1 MRSFFITIDQ
11 GTTSTRAILY
21 DDKIRKLDITQIELT
36 QYYPKDG
43 WVEHDLEEIWLSVTS
58 CVSDLIK
65 NNSLKSDEIVSI
77 GITNQRETVAIWD
90 NKTLKPLSRAIV
102 WQDRRT
108 SNYCQKMREDGIEE
122 VIKEK
127 TGLLLDPYFSASK
140 MKWLKNNLDLKKNS
154 NYLLGT
160 IDTFLVSKLTEG
172 KSFLTDITN
181 ASRTS
186 IFNILDCR
194 YDEDLLKIFDLEDI
208 QLPEVK
214 ENADFFGETELFGGK
229 IRICGVAG
237 DQQAALIGQTCF
249 DLGSVKSTY
258 GTGCFLMLNTGQD
271 LVKSKNKLL
280 TTIGY
285 KLNNEITYALEGSI
299 FVAGSSMQF
308 LRDKFKFFEKAEDS
322 EELALEADK
331 NSNVFLVPAF
341 TGLGAPH
348 WVPDA
353 KGAIFGLTLNSGIEE
368 LTLATLESIAFQTR
382 ELLEAMKADG
392 GEISS
397 IKVDGGMSNN
407 SFFSQLLADTLKTEI
422 YRPEDI
428 ETTALGATY
437 LAAIGSGF
445 AKKEDLKD
453 FWKVDEKF
461 LPKNDLDSKF
471 KAWQKYL
478 KKLIEQ

>member
-1 MRSFFITIDQ
+1 MKGFFITIDQ

-21 DDKIRKLDITQIELT
+21 DNKINKVDFTQVELT
-36 QYYPKDG
+36 QYYPEEG
-43 WVEHDLEEIWLSVTS
+43 WVEHDLEEIWLSVVS
-58 CVSDLIK
+58 CVSNLIK
-65 NNSLKSDEIVSI
+65 NNSLKPEEVVSI

-90 NKTLKPLSRAIV
+90 KKTLKPLSRAIV

-108 SNYCQKMREDGIEE
+108 SNFCQKMKEEGIEK

-140 MKWLKNNLDLKKNS
+140 MKWLKDNLELKKNP
-154 NYLLGT
+154 NFLIGT
-160 IDTFLVSKLTEG
+160 IDTFLISKLTEG
-172 KSFLTDITN
+172 KSFFTDITN

-186 IFNILDCR
+186 LFNIQECK

-214 ENADFFGETELFGGK
+214 ENADFFGETKLFGGK
-229 IRICGVAG
+229 IKICGVAG
-237 DQQAALIGQTCF
+237 DQQAALVGQTCF
-249 DLGSVKSTY
+249 DPGLVKSTY
-258 GTGCFLMLNTGQD
+258 GTGCFLMLNTGKD
-271 LVKSKNKLL
+271 LVKSENKLL

-299 FVAGSSMQF
+299 FIAGSSIQF
-308 LRDKFKFFEKAEDS
+308 LRDKFKFFEKAKES
-322 EELALEADK
+322 EELALKAEK

-348 WVPDA
+348 WIPDA

-382 ELLEAMKADG
+382 ELLDAMQSDG
-392 GEISS
+392 GKISS

-422 YRPEDI
+422 YRPKDI
-428 ETTALGATY
+428 ETTALGAAY

-445 AKKEDLKD
+445 AKKEDLKE
-453 FWKVDEKF
+453 FWKIDKKF
-461 LPKNDLDSKF
+461 LPKNDLDRKF
-471 KAWQKYL
+471 ETWQEYL
-478 KKLIEQ
+478 KKLIE

>member
-1 MRSFFITIDQ
+1 MKGFFITIDQ

-21 DDKIRKLDITQIELT
+21 DNKINKVDFTQVELT
-36 QYYPKDG
+36 QYYPEEG
-43 WVEHDLEEIWLSVTS
+43 WVEHDLDEIWLSVVS
-58 CVSDLIK
+58 CVSNLIK
-65 NNSLKSDEIVSI
+65 NNSLKPEEVVSI

-90 NKTLKPLSRAIV
+90 KKTLKPLSRAIV

-108 SNYCQKMREDGIEE
+108 SNFCQKMKEEGIKK

-140 MKWLKNNLDLKKNS
+140 MKWLKDNLELKKNP
-154 NYLLGT
+154 NFLIGT
-160 IDTFLVSKLTEG
+160 IDTFLISKLTEG
-172 KSFLTDITN
+172 KSFFTDITN

-186 IFNILDCR
+186 LFNIQECK

-214 ENADFFGETELFGGK
+214 ENADFFGETKLFGGK
-229 IRICGVAG
+229 IKICGVAG
-237 DQQAALIGQTCF
+237 DQQAALVGQTCF
-249 DLGSVKSTY
+249 DPGLVKSTY
-258 GTGCFLMLNTGQD
+258 GTGCFLMLNTGKD
-271 LVKSKNKLL
+271 LVKSENKLL

-299 FVAGSSMQF
+299 FIAGSSIQF
-308 LRDKFKFFEKAEDS
+308 LRDKFKFFEKAEES
-322 EELALEADK
+322 EELAFKAEK

-348 WVPDA
+348 WIPDA

-382 ELLEAMKADG
+382 ELLDAMQSDG
-392 GEISS
+392 GKISS

-422 YRPEDI
+422 YRPKDI
-428 ETTALGATY
+428 ETTALGAAY

-445 AKKEDLKD
+445 AKKEDLKE
-453 FWKVDEKF
+453 FWKIDKKF
-461 LPKNDLDSKF
+461 LPKNDLDRKF
-471 KAWQKYL
+471 ETWQEYL
-478 KKLIEQ
+478 KKLIE

>member
-1 MRSFFITIDQ
+1 MKGFFITIDQ

-21 DDKIRKLDITQIELT
+21 DNKINKVDFTQVELT
-36 QYYPKDG
+36 QYYPEEG
-43 WVEHDLEEIWLSVTS
+43 WVEHDLEEIWLSVVS
-58 CVSDLIK
+58 CVSNLIK
-65 NNSLKSDEIVSI
+65 NNSLKPEEVVSI

-90 NKTLKPLSRAIV
+90 KKTLKPLSRAIV

-108 SNYCQKMREDGIEE
+108 SNYCQKMKEEGIEK

-140 MKWLKNNLDLKKNS
+140 MKWLKDNLELKKNP
-154 NYLLGT
+154 NFLIGT
-160 IDTFLVSKLTEG
+160 IDTFLISKLTEG
-172 KSFLTDITN
+172 KSFFTDITN

-186 IFNILDCR
+186 LFNIQECK

-214 ENADFFGETELFGGK
+214 ENADFFGETKLFGGK
-229 IRICGVAG
+229 IKICGVAG
-237 DQQAALIGQTCF
+237 DQQAALVGQTCF
-249 DLGSVKSTY
+249 DPGLVKSTY
-258 GTGCFLMLNTGQD
+258 GTGCFLMLNTGKD
-271 LVKSKNKLL
+271 LVKSENKLL

-299 FVAGSSMQF
+299 FIAGSSIQF
-308 LRDKFKFFEKAEDS
+308 LRDKFKFFEKAEES
-322 EELALEADK
+322 EELAFKAEK

-348 WVPDA
+348 WIPDA

-382 ELLEAMKADG
+382 ELLDAMQSDG
-392 GEISS
+392 GKISS

-422 YRPEDI
+422 YRPKDI
-428 ETTALGATY
+428 ETTALGAAY

-453 FWKVDEKF
+453 FWKIDKKF
-461 LPKNDLDSKF
+461 FPKNDLDHKF
-471 KAWQKYL
+471 KTWQEYL
-478 KKLIEQ
+478 KKLIE

>member
-1 MRSFFITIDQ
+1 MKGFFITIDQ

-21 DDKIRKLDITQIELT
+21 DDKINKVDFTQVELT
-36 QYYPKDG
+36 QYYPEEG
-43 WVEHDLEEIWLSVTS
+43 WVEHDLEETWLSVVS
-58 CVSDLIK
+58 CVSNLIK
-65 NNSLKSDEIVSI
+65 NNFLKPEEVVSI

-90 NKTLKPLSRAIV
+90 KKTLKPLSRAIV

-108 SNYCQKMREDGIEE
+108 SNYCQKMKDEGIEIA
-122 VIKEK
+122 IKEK

-140 MKWLKNNLDLKKNS
+140 MKWLKDNLELKKNS
-154 NYLLGT
+154 NYFLGT
-160 IDTFLVSKLTEG
+160 INTFLISKLTEG
-172 KSFLTDITN
+172 KSFFTDITN

-186 IFNILDCR
+186 LFNIQECK

-229 IRICGVAG
+229 IKICGVAG
-237 DQQAALIGQTCF
+237 DQQAALVGQTCF
-249 DLGSVKSTY
+249 DPGLVKSTY
-258 GTGCFLMLNTGQD
+258 GTGCFLMLNTGRD

-299 FVAGSSMQF
+299 FIAGSSIQF
-308 LRDKFKFFEKAEDS
+308 LRDKFKFFEKAKES
-322 EELALEADK
+322 EELAFKAEK

-348 WVPDA
+348 WIPDA
-353 KGAIFGLTLNSGIEE
+353 KGAIFGLTKNSGIEE

-382 ELLEAMKADG
+382 ELLDAMQSDG
-392 GEISS
+392 GKISS

-422 YRPEDI
+422 YRPKDI
-428 ETTALGATY
+428 ETTALGAAY

-453 FWKVDEKF
+453 FWKIDKKF
-461 LPKNDLDSKF
+461 FPKNDLDHKF
-471 KAWQKYL
+471 KTWQKYL
-478 KKLIEQ
+478 KKLID

>member
-1 MRSFFITIDQ
+1 MKGFFITIDQ

-21 DDKIRKLDITQIELT
+21 DNKINKVDFTQVELT
-36 QYYPKDG
+36 QYYPEEG
-43 WVEHDLEEIWLSVTS
+43 WVEHDLEEIWLSVVS
-58 CVSDLIK
+58 CVSNLIK
-65 NNSLKSDEIVSI
+65 NNSLKPEEVVSI

-90 NKTLKPLSRAIV
+90 KKTLKPLSRAIV

-108 SNYCQKMREDGIEE
+108 SNFCQKMKEEGIEK

-140 MKWLKNNLDLKKNS
+140 MKWLKDNLELKKNP
-154 NYLLGT
+154 NFLIGT
-160 IDTFLVSKLTEG
+160 IDTFLISKLTEG
-172 KSFLTDITN
+172 KSFFTDITN

-186 IFNILDCR
+186 LFNIQECK

-214 ENADFFGETELFGGK
+214 ENADFFGETKLFGGK
-229 IRICGVAG
+229 IKICGVAG
-237 DQQAALIGQTCF
+237 DQQAALVGQTCF
-249 DLGSVKSTY
+249 DPGLVKSTY
-258 GTGCFLMLNTGQD
+258 GTGCFLMLNTGKD
-271 LVKSKNKLL
+271 LVKSENKLL

-299 FVAGSSMQF
+299 FIAGSSIQF
-308 LRDKFKFFEKAEDS
+308 LRDKFKFFEKAEES
-322 EELALEADK
+322 EELAFKAEK

-348 WVPDA
+348 WIPDA

-382 ELLEAMKADG
+382 ELLDAMQSDG
-392 GEISS
+392 GKISS

-422 YRPEDI
+422 YRPKDI
-428 ETTALGATY
+428 ETTALGAAY

-445 AKKEDLKD
+445 AKKEDLKE
-453 FWKVDEKF
+453 FWKIDKKF
-461 LPKNDLDSKF
+461 LPKNDLDRKF
-471 KAWQKYL
+471 KTWQEYL
-478 KKLIEQ
+478 KKLID

>member
-1 MRSFFITIDQ
+1 MKGFFITIDQ

-21 DDKIRKLDITQIELT
+21 DNKINKVDFTQVELT
-36 QYYPKDG
+36 QYYPEEG
-43 WVEHDLEEIWLSVTS
+43 WVEHDLEEIWLSVVS
-58 CVSDLIK
+58 CVSNLIK
-65 NNSLKSDEIVSI
+65 NNSLKPEEVVSI

-90 NKTLKPLSRAIV
+90 KKTLKPLSRAIV

-108 SNYCQKMREDGIEE
+108 SNFCQKMKEEGIEK

-140 MKWLKNNLDLKKNS
+140 MKWLKDNLELKKNP
-154 NYLLGT
+154 NFLIGT
-160 IDTFLVSKLTEG
+160 IDTFLISKLTEG
-172 KSFLTDITN
+172 KSFFTDITN

-186 IFNILDCR
+186 LFNIQECK

-214 ENADFFGETELFGGK
+214 ENADFFGETKLFGGK
-229 IRICGVAG
+229 IKICGVAG
-237 DQQAALIGQTCF
+237 DQQAALVGQTCF
-249 DLGSVKSTY
+249 DPGLVKSTY
-258 GTGCFLMLNTGQD
+258 GTGCFLMLNTGKD
-271 LVKSKNKLL
+271 LVKSENKLL

-299 FVAGSSMQF
+299 FIAGSSIQF
-308 LRDKFKFFEKAEDS
+308 LRDKFKFFEKAEES
-322 EELALEADK
+322 EELAFKAEK

-348 WVPDA
+348 WIPDA

-382 ELLEAMKADG
+382 ELLDAMQSDG
-392 GEISS
+392 GKISS

-422 YRPEDI
+422 YRPKDI
-428 ETTALGATY
+428 ETTALGAAY

-445 AKKEDLKD
+445 AKKEDLKE
-453 FWKVDEKF
+453 FWKIDKKF
-461 LPKNDLDSKF
+461 LPKNDLDRKF
-471 KAWQKYL
+471 ETWQEYL
-478 KKLIEQ
+478 KKLIE

>member
-1 MRSFFITIDQ
+1 MKGFFITIDQ

-21 DDKIRKLDITQIELT
+21 DNKINKVDFTQVELT
-36 QYYPKDG
+36 QYYPEQG
-43 WVEHDLEEIWLSVTS
+43 WVEHDLEETWLSVVS
-58 CVSDLIK
+58 CVSNLIK
-65 NNSLKSDEIVSI
+65 NNSLKPEEVVSI

-90 NKTLKPLSRAIV
+90 KKTLKPLSRAIV

-108 SNYCQKMREDGIEE
+108 SNYCQKMKEEGIEK

-140 MKWLKNNLDLKKNS
+140 MKWLKDNLELKKNP
-154 NYLLGT
+154 NFLIGT
-160 IDTFLVSKLTEG
+160 IDTFLISKLTEG
-172 KSFLTDITN
+172 KSFFTDITN

-186 IFNILDCR
+186 LFNIQECK

-214 ENADFFGETELFGGK
+214 ENADFFGETKLFGGK
-229 IRICGVAG
+229 IKICGVAG
-237 DQQAALIGQTCF
+237 DQQAALVGQTCF
-249 DLGSVKSTY
+249 DPGLVKSTY
-258 GTGCFLMLNTGQD
+258 GTGCFLMLNTGRD

-299 FVAGSSMQF
+299 FIAGSSIQF
-308 LRDKFKFFEKAEDS
+308 LRDKFKFFEKAEES
-322 EELALEADK
+322 EELAFKAEK

-348 WVPDA
+348 WIPDA

-382 ELLEAMKADG
+382 ELLDAMQSDG
-392 GEISS
+392 GKISS

-422 YRPEDI
+422 YRPKDI
-428 ETTALGATY
+428 ETTALGAAY

-445 AKKEDLKD
+445 AKKEDLKE
-453 FWKVDEKF
+453 FWKIDKKF
-461 LPKNDLDSKF
+461 LPKNDLDRKF
-471 KAWQKYL
+471 ETWQEYL
-478 KKLIEQ
+478 KKLIE

>member
-1 MRSFFITIDQ
+1 MKGFFITIDQ

-21 DDKIRKLDITQIELT
+21 DNKINKVDFTQVELT
-36 QYYPKDG
+36 QYYPEEG
-43 WVEHDLEEIWLSVTS
+43 WVEHDLEEIWLSVVS
-58 CVSDLIK
+58 CVSNLIK
-65 NNSLKSDEIVSI
+65 NNSLKPEEVVSI

-90 NKTLKPLSRAIV
+90 KKTLKPLSRAIV

-108 SNYCQKMREDGIEE
+108 SNFCQKMKEEGIEK

-140 MKWLKNNLDLKKNS
+140 MKWLKDNLELKKNP
-154 NYLLGT
+154 NFLIGT
-160 IDTFLVSKLTEG
+160 IDTFLISKLTEG
-172 KSFLTDITN
+172 KSFFTDITN

-186 IFNILDCR
+186 LFNIQECK

-214 ENADFFGETELFGGK
+214 ENADFFGETKLFGGK
-229 IRICGVAG
+229 IKICGVAG
-237 DQQAALIGQTCF
+237 DQQAALVGQTCF
-249 DLGSVKSTY
+249 DPGLVKSTY
-258 GTGCFLMLNTGQD
+258 GTGCFLMLNTGKD
-271 LVKSKNKLL
+271 LVKSENKLL

-299 FVAGSSMQF
+299 FIAGSSIQF
-308 LRDKFKFFEKAEDS
+308 LRDKFKFFEKAEES
-322 EELALEADK
+322 EELAFKAEK

-348 WVPDA
+348 WIPDA

-382 ELLEAMKADG
+382 ELLDAMQSDG
-392 GEISS
+392 GKISS

-422 YRPEDI
+422 YRPKDI
-428 ETTALGATY
+428 ETTALGAAY

-445 AKKEDLKD
+445 AKKEDLKE
-453 FWKVDEKF
+453 FWKIDKKF
-461 LPKNDLDSKF
+461 LPKNDLDRKF
-471 KAWQKYL
+471 ETWQKYL
-478 KKLIEQ
+478 KKLIE

>member
-1 MRSFFITIDQ
+1 MKSFFITIDQ

-65 NNSLKSDEIVSI
+65 NNSLRSDEIVSI

-108 SNYCQKMREDGIEE
+108 SIYCQKMREDGIEE

-186 IFNILDCR
+186 IFNIQDCR

-249 DLGSVKSTY
+249 DPGLVKSTY

-397 IKVDGGMSNN
+397 IKVDGGMSKN

-437 LAAIGSGF
+437 LAATGSGF

-453 FWKVDEKF
+453 FWKVDKKF

>member
-1 MRSFFITIDQ
+1 MKGFFITIDQ

-21 DDKIRKLDITQIELT
+21 DNKINKVDFTQVELT
-36 QYYPKDG
+36 QYYPEEG
-43 WVEHDLEEIWLSVTS
+43 WVEHDLEEIWLSVVS
-58 CVSDLIK
+58 CVSNLIK
-65 NNSLKSDEIVSI
+65 NNSLKPEEVVSI

-90 NKTLKPLSRAIV
+90 KKTLKPLSRAIV

-108 SNYCQKMREDGIEE
+108 SNYCQKMKEEGIEK

-140 MKWLKNNLDLKKNS
+140 MKWLKDNLELKKNS

-160 IDTFLVSKLTEG
+160 IDTFLISKLTEG
-172 KSFLTDITN
+172 KSFFTDITN

-186 IFNILDCR
+186 LFNIQECK

-214 ENADFFGETELFGGK
+214 ENADFFGETKLFGGK
-229 IRICGVAG
+229 IKICGVAG
-237 DQQAALIGQTCF
+237 DQQAALVGQTCF
-249 DLGSVKSTY
+249 DPGLVKSTY
-258 GTGCFLMLNTGQD
+258 GTGCFLMLNTGKD
-271 LVKSKNKLL
+271 LVKSENKLL

-299 FVAGSSMQF
+299 FIAGSSIQF
-308 LRDKFKFFEKAEDS
+308 LRDKFKFFEKAEES
-322 EELALEADK
+322 EELAFKAEK

-348 WVPDA
+348 WIPDA

-382 ELLEAMKADG
+382 ELLDAMQSDG
-392 GEISS
+392 GKISS

-422 YRPEDI
+422 YRPKDI
-428 ETTALGATY
+428 ETTALGAAY

-445 AKKEDLKD
+445 AKKEDLKE
-453 FWKVDEKF
+453 FWKIDKKF
-461 LPKNDLDSKF
+461 LPKNDLDRKF
-471 KAWQKYL
+471 ETWQEYL
-478 KKLIEQ
+478 KKLIE

>member
-1 MRSFFITIDQ
+1 MKGFFITIDQ

-21 DDKIRKLDITQIELT
+21 DNKINKVDFTQVELT
-36 QYYPKDG
+36 QYYPEEG
-43 WVEHDLEEIWLSVTS
+43 WVEHDLEEIWLSVVS
-58 CVSDLIK
+58 CVSNLIK
-65 NNSLKSDEIVSI
+65 NNSLKPEEVVSI

-90 NKTLKPLSRAIV
+90 KKTLKPLSRAIV

-108 SNYCQKMREDGIEE
+108 SNFCQKMKEEGIEK

-140 MKWLKNNLDLKKNS
+140 MKWLKDNLELKKNP
-154 NYLLGT
+154 NFLIGT
-160 IDTFLVSKLTEG
+160 IDTFLISKLTEG
-172 KSFLTDITN
+172 KSFFTDITN

-186 IFNILDCR
+186 LFNIQECK

-214 ENADFFGETELFGGK
+214 ENADFFGETKLFGGK
-229 IRICGVAG
+229 IKICGVAG
-237 DQQAALIGQTCF
+237 DQQAALVGQTCF
-249 DLGSVKSTY
+249 DPGLVKSTY
-258 GTGCFLMLNTGQD
+258 GTGCFLMLNTGKD
-271 LVKSKNKLL
+271 LVKSENKLL

-299 FVAGSSMQF
+299 FIAGSSIQF
-308 LRDKFKFFEKAEDS
+308 LRDKFKFFEKAEES
-322 EELALEADK
+322 EELAFKAEK
-331 NSNVFLVPAF
+331 NSNVFLVPAY

-348 WVPDA
+348 WIPDA

-382 ELLEAMKADG
+382 ELLDAMQSDG
-392 GEISS
+392 GKISS
-397 IKVDGGMSNN
+397 IKVDGGKSNN

-422 YRPEDI
+422 YRPKDI
-428 ETTALGATY
+428 ETTALGAAY

-453 FWKVDEKF
+453 FWKIDKKF
-461 LPKNDLDSKF
+461 FPKNDLDHKF
-471 KAWQKYL
+471 KTWQEYL
-478 KKLIEQ
+478 KKLIE

>member
-1 MRSFFITIDQ
+1 MKGFFITIDQ

-21 DDKIRKLDITQIELT
+21 DNKINKVDFTQVELT
-36 QYYPKDG
+36 QYYPEEG
-43 WVEHDLEEIWLSVTS
+43 WVEHDLEEIWLSVVS
-58 CVSDLIK
+58 CVTNLIK
-65 NNSLKSDEIVSI
+65 NNSLKPEEVVSI

-90 NKTLKPLSRAIV
+90 KKTLKPKSRAIV

-108 SNYCQKMREDGIEE
+108 SNYCQKMKEEGIEK

-140 MKWLKNNLDLKKNS
+140 MKWLKDNLELKKNP
-154 NYLLGT
+154 NFLIGT
-160 IDTFLVSKLTEG
+160 IDTFLISKLTEG
-172 KSFLTDITN
+172 KSFFTDITN

-186 IFNILDCR
+186 LFNIQECK

-214 ENADFFGETELFGGK
+214 ENADFFGETKLFGGK
-229 IRICGVAG
+229 IKICGVAG
-237 DQQAALIGQTCF
+237 DQQAALVGQTCF
-249 DLGSVKSTY
+249 DPGLVKSTY
-258 GTGCFLMLNTGQD
+258 GTGCFLMLNTGKD
-271 LVKSKNKLL
+271 LVKSENKLL

-299 FVAGSSMQF
+299 FIAGSSIQF
-308 LRDKFKFFEKAEDS
+308 LRDKFKFFEKAEES
-322 EELALEADK
+322 EELAFKAEK

-348 WVPDA
+348 WIPDA

-382 ELLEAMKADG
+382 ELLDAMQSDG
-392 GEISS
+392 GKISS

-422 YRPEDI
+422 YRPKDI
-428 ETTALGATY
+428 ETTALGAAY

-453 FWKVDEKF
+453 FWKIDKKF
-461 LPKNDLDSKF
+461 FPKNDLDHKF
-471 KAWQKYL
+471 KTWQEYL
-478 KKLIEQ
+478 KKLIE

>member
-1 MRSFFITIDQ
+1 MKGFFITIDQ

-21 DDKIRKLDITQIELT
+21 DNKINKVDFTQVELT
-36 QYYPKDG
+36 QYYPEEG
-43 WVEHDLEEIWLSVTS
+43 WVEHDLDEIWLSVVS
-58 CVSDLIK
+58 CVSNLIK
-65 NNSLKSDEIVSI
+65 NNSLKPEEVVSI

-90 NKTLKPLSRAIV
+90 KKTLKPLSRAIV

-108 SNYCQKMREDGIEE
+108 SNFCQKMKEEGIEK

-140 MKWLKNNLDLKKNS
+140 MKWLKDNLELKKNP
-154 NYLLGT
+154 NFLIGT
-160 IDTFLVSKLTEG
+160 IDTFLISKLTEG
-172 KSFLTDITN
+172 KSFFTDITN

-186 IFNILDCR
+186 LFNIQECK

-214 ENADFFGETELFGGK
+214 ENADFFGETKLFGGK
-229 IRICGVAG
+229 IKICGVAG
-237 DQQAALIGQTCF
+237 DQQSALVGQTCF
-249 DLGSVKSTY
+249 DPGLVKSTY
-258 GTGCFLMLNTGQD
+258 GTGCFLMLNTGKD
-271 LVKSKNKLL
+271 LVKSENKLL

-299 FVAGSSMQF
+299 FIAGSSIQF
-308 LRDKFKFFEKAEDS
+308 LRDKFKFFEKAEES
-322 EELALEADK
+322 EELAFKAEK

-348 WVPDA
+348 WIPDA

-382 ELLEAMKADG
+382 ELLDAMQSDG
-392 GEISS
+392 GKISS

-422 YRPEDI
+422 YRPKDI
-428 ETTALGATY
+428 ETTALGAAY

-453 FWKVDEKF
+453 FWKIDKKF
-461 LPKNDLDSKF
+461 FPKNDLDHKF
-471 KAWQKYL
+471 KTWQEYL
-478 KKLIEQ
+478 KKLIE

>member
-1 MRSFFITIDQ
+1 MKGFFITIDQ
-11 GTTSTRAILY
+11 GTTSTRAVLY
-21 DDKIRKLDITQIELT
+21 DNKINKVDFTQVELT
-36 QYYPKDG
+36 QYYPEEG
-43 WVEHDLEEIWLSVTS
+43 WVEHDLEEIWLSAVS
-58 CVSDLIK
+58 CVSNLIK
-65 NNSLKSDEIVSI
+65 NNSLKPEEVVSI

-90 NKTLKPLSRAIV
+90 KKTLKPLSRAIV

-108 SNYCQKMREDGIEE
+108 LNYCQKMKEEGIEK

-140 MKWLKNNLDLKKNS
+140 MKWLKDNLELKKNS

-160 IDTFLVSKLTEG
+160 IDTFLISKLTEG
-172 KSFLTDITN
+172 KSFFTDVTN

-186 IFNILDCR
+186 LFNIQECK

-214 ENADFFGETELFGGK
+214 ENADFFGETKLFGGK
-229 IRICGVAG
+229 IKICGVAG
-237 DQQAALIGQTCF
+237 DQQAALVGQTCF
-249 DLGSVKSTY
+249 DPGLVKSTY
-258 GTGCFLMLNTGQD
+258 GTGCFLMLNTGRD

-299 FVAGSSMQF
+299 FIAGSSIQF
-308 LRDKFKFFEKAEDS
+308 LRDKFKFFEKAKES
-322 EELALEADK
+322 EELAFKAEK

-348 WVPDA
+348 WIPDA

-382 ELLEAMKADG
+382 ELLDAMQSDG
-392 GEISS
+392 GKISS

-422 YRPEDI
+422 YRPKDI
-428 ETTALGATY
+428 ETTALGAAY

-445 AKKEDLKD
+445 AKKEDLKE
-453 FWKVDEKF
+453 FWKIDKKF
-461 LPKNDLDSKF
+461 LPKNDLDRKF
-471 KAWQKYL
+471 ETWQEYL
-478 KKLIEQ
+478 KKLIE

>member
-1 MRSFFITIDQ
+1 MKGFFITIDQ

-21 DDKIRKLDITQIELT
+21 DNKINKVDFTQVELT
-36 QYYPKDG
+36 QYYPEEG
-43 WVEHDLEEIWLSVTS
+43 WVEHDLEEIWLSVVS
-58 CVSDLIK
+58 CVSNLIK
-65 NNSLKSDEIVSI
+65 NNSLKPEEVVSI

-90 NKTLKPLSRAIV
+90 KKTLKPLSRAIV

-108 SNYCQKMREDGIEE
+108 SNFCQKMKEEGIEK

-140 MKWLKNNLDLKKNS
+140 MKWLKDNLELKKNP
-154 NYLLGT
+154 NFLIGT
-160 IDTFLVSKLTEG
+160 IDTFLISKLTEG
-172 KSFLTDITN
+172 KSFFTDITN

-186 IFNILDCR
+186 LFNIQECK

-214 ENADFFGETELFGGK
+214 ENADFFGETKLFGGK
-229 IRICGVAG
+229 IKICGVAG
-237 DQQAALIGQTCF
+237 DQQAALVGQTCF
-249 DLGSVKSTY
+249 DPGLVKSTY
-258 GTGCFLMLNTGQD
+258 GTGCFLMLNTGKD
-271 LVKSKNKLL
+271 LVKSENKLL

-299 FVAGSSMQF
+299 FIAGSSIQF
-308 LRDKFKFFEKAEDS
+308 LRDKFKFFEKAEES
-322 EELALEADK
+322 EELAFKAEK

-348 WVPDA
+348 WIPDA

-382 ELLEAMKADG
+382 ELLDAMQSDG
-392 GEISS
+392 GKISS

-422 YRPEDI
+422 YRPKDI

-453 FWKVDEKF
+453 FWKIDKKF
-461 LPKNDLDSKF
+461 LPKNDLDRKF
-471 KAWQKYL
+471 ETWQEYL
-478 KKLIEQ
+478 KKLIE

>member
-1 MRSFFITIDQ
+1 MKGFFITIDQ

-21 DDKIRKLDITQIELT
+21 DNKINKVDFTQVELT
-36 QYYPKDG
+36 QYYPEEG
-43 WVEHDLEEIWLSVTS
+43 WVEHDLEEIWLSVVS
-58 CVSDLIK
+58 CVSNLIK
-65 NNSLKSDEIVSI
+65 NNSLKPEEVVSI

-90 NKTLKPLSRAIV
+90 KKTLKPLSRAIV

-108 SNYCQKMREDGIEE
+108 SNFCQKMKEEGIEK

-140 MKWLKNNLDLKKNS
+140 MKWLKDNLELKKNP
-154 NYLLGT
+154 NFLIGT
-160 IDTFLVSKLTEG
+160 IDTFLISKLTEG
-172 KSFLTDITN
+172 KSFFTDITN

-186 IFNILDCR
+186 LFNIQECK

-214 ENADFFGETELFGGK
+214 ENADFFGETKLFGGK
-229 IRICGVAG
+229 IKICGVAG
-237 DQQAALIGQTCF
+237 DQQSALVGQTCF
-249 DLGSVKSTY
+249 DPGLVKSTY
-258 GTGCFLMLNTGQD
+258 GTGCFLMLNTGKD
-271 LVKSKNKLL
+271 LVKSENKLL

-299 FVAGSSMQF
+299 FIAGSSIQF
-308 LRDKFKFFEKAEDS
+308 LRDKFKFFKKAEES
-322 EELALEADK
+322 EELAFKAEK

-348 WVPDA
+348 WIPDA

-382 ELLEAMKADG
+382 ELLDAMQSDG
-392 GEISS
+392 GKISS

-422 YRPEDI
+422 YRPKDI
-428 ETTALGATY
+428 ETTALGAAY

-445 AKKEDLKD
+445 AKKEDLKE
-453 FWKVDEKF
+453 FWKIDKKF
-461 LPKNDLDSKF
+461 LPKNDLDRKF
-471 KAWQKYL
+471 ETWQKYL
-478 KKLIEQ
+478 KKLIE

>member
-1 MRSFFITIDQ
+1 MKGFFITIDQ

-21 DDKIRKLDITQIELT
+21 DNKINKVDFTQVELT
-36 QYYPKDG
+36 QYYPEEG
-43 WVEHDLEEIWLSVTS
+43 WVEHDLEEIWLSVVS
-58 CVSDLIK
+58 CVSNLIK
-65 NNSLKSDEIVSI
+65 NNSLKPEEVVSI

-90 NKTLKPLSRAIV
+90 KKTLKPLSRAIV

-108 SNYCQKMREDGIEE
+108 SNFCQKMKEEGIEK

-140 MKWLKNNLDLKKNS
+140 MKWLKDNLELKKNP
-154 NYLLGT
+154 NFLIGT
-160 IDTFLVSKLTEG
+160 IDTFLISKLTEG
-172 KSFLTDITN
+172 KSFFTDITK

-186 IFNILDCR
+186 LFNIQECK

-214 ENADFFGETELFGGK
+214 ENADFFGETKLFGGK
-229 IRICGVAG
+229 IKICGVAG
-237 DQQAALIGQTCF
+237 DQQAALVGQTCF
-249 DLGSVKSTY
+249 DPGLVKSTY
-258 GTGCFLMLNTGQD
+258 GTGCFLMLNTGKD
-271 LVKSKNKLL
+271 LVKSENKLL

-299 FVAGSSMQF
+299 FIAGSSIQF
-308 LRDKFKFFEKAEDS
+308 LRDKFKFFEKAEES
-322 EELALEADK
+322 EELAFKAEK

-348 WVPDA
+348 WIPDA

-382 ELLEAMKADG
+382 ELLDAMESDG
-392 GEISS
+392 GKISS

-422 YRPEDI
+422 YRPKDI
-428 ETTALGATY
+428 ETTALGAAY

-445 AKKEDLKD
+445 AKKEDLKE
-453 FWKVDEKF
+453 FWKIDKKF
-461 LPKNDLDSKF
+461 LPKNDLDRKF
-471 KAWQKYL
+471 ETWQKYL
-478 KKLIEQ
+478 KKLIE

>member
-1 MRSFFITIDQ
+1 MKGFFITIDQ

-21 DDKIRKLDITQIELT
+21 DNKINKVDFTQVELT
-36 QYYPKDG
+36 QYYPEEG
-43 WVEHDLEEIWLSVTS
+43 WVEHDLEEIWLSVVS
-58 CVSDLIK
+58 CVSNLIR
-65 NNSLKSDEIVSI
+65 NNSLKPKEVVSI

-90 NKTLKPLSRAIV
+90 KKTLKPLSRAIV

-108 SNYCQKMREDGIEE
+108 SNFCQKMKEEGIEK

-140 MKWLKNNLDLKKNS
+140 MKWLKDNLELKKNP
-154 NYLLGT
+154 NFLIGT
-160 IDTFLVSKLTEG
+160 IDTFLISKLTEG
-172 KSFLTDITN
+172 KSFFTDITN

-186 IFNILDCR
+186 LFNIQECK

-214 ENADFFGETELFGGK
+214 ENADFFGETKLFGGK
-229 IRICGVAG
+229 IKICGVAG
-237 DQQAALIGQTCF
+237 DQQAALVGQTCF
-249 DLGSVKSTY
+249 DPGLVKSTY
-258 GTGCFLMLNTGQD
+258 GTGCFLMLNTGKD
-271 LVKSKNKLL
+271 LVKSENKLL

-299 FVAGSSMQF
+299 FIAGSSIQF
-308 LRDKFKFFEKAEDS
+308 LRDKFKFFEKAEES
-322 EELALEADK
+322 EELAFKAEK

-348 WVPDA
+348 WIPDA

-382 ELLEAMKADG
+382 ELLDAMQSDG
-392 GEISS
+392 GKISS

-422 YRPEDI
+422 YRPKDI
-428 ETTALGATY
+428 ETTALGAAY

-445 AKKEDLKD
+445 AKKEDLKE
-453 FWKVDEKF
+453 FWKIDKKF
-461 LPKNDLDSKF
+461 LPKNDLDRKF
-471 KAWQKYL
+471 ETWQEYL
-478 KKLIEQ
+478 KKLIE

>member
-1 MRSFFITIDQ
+1 MKGFFITIDQ
-11 GTTSTRAILY
+11 GTTSTRAVLY
-21 DDKIRKLDITQIELT
+21 DNKINKVDFTQVELT
-36 QYYPKDG
+36 QYYPEEG
-43 WVEHDLEEIWLSVTS
+43 WVEHDLEEIWLSAVS
-58 CVSDLIK
+58 CVSNLIK
-65 NNSLKSDEIVSI
+65 NNSLKPEEVVSI

-90 NKTLKPLSRAIV
+90 KKTLKPLSRAIV

-108 SNYCQKMREDGIEE
+108 LNYCQKMKEEGIEK

-140 MKWLKNNLDLKKNS
+140 MKWLKDNLELKKNS
-154 NYLLGT
+154 NYFVGT
-160 IDTFLVSKLTEG
+160 IDTFLISKLTEG
-172 KSFLTDITN
+172 KSFFTDITN

-186 IFNILDCR
+186 LFNIQECK

-214 ENADFFGETELFGGK
+214 ENADFFGETKLFGGK
-229 IRICGVAG
+229 IKICGVAG
-237 DQQAALIGQTCF
+237 DQQAALVGQTCF
-249 DLGSVKSTY
+249 DPGLVKSTY
-258 GTGCFLMLNTGQD
+258 GTGCFLMLNTGKD
-271 LVKSKNKLL
+271 LVKSENKLL

-299 FVAGSSMQF
+299 FIAGSSIQF
-308 LRDKFKFFEKAEDS
+308 LRDKFKFFEKAKES
-322 EELALEADK
+322 EELALKAEK

-348 WVPDA
+348 WIPDA

-382 ELLEAMKADG
+382 ELLDAMQSDG
-392 GEISS
+392 GKISS

-422 YRPEDI
+422 YRPKDI
-428 ETTALGATY
+428 ETTALGAAY

-445 AKKEDLKD
+445 AKKEDLKE
-453 FWKVDEKF
+453 FWKIDKKF
-461 LPKNDLDSKF
+461 LPKNDLDRKF
-471 KAWQKYL
+471 ETWQEYL
-478 KKLIEQ
+478 KKLIE

>member
-1 MRSFFITIDQ
+1 MKGFFITIDQ

-21 DDKIRKLDITQIELT
+21 DNKINKVDFTQVELT
-36 QYYPKDG
+36 QYYPEEG
-43 WVEHDLEEIWLSVTS
+43 WVEHDLDEIWLSVVS
-58 CVSDLIK
+58 CVSNLIK
-65 NNSLKSDEIVSI
+65 NNSLKPEEVVSI

-90 NKTLKPLSRAIV
+90 KKTLKPLSRAIV

-108 SNYCQKMREDGIEE
+108 SNFCQEMKEEGIEK

-140 MKWLKNNLDLKKNS
+140 MKWLKDNLELKKNP
-154 NYLLGT
+154 NFLIGT
-160 IDTFLVSKLTEG
+160 IDTFLISKLTEG
-172 KSFLTDITN
+172 KSFFTDITN

-186 IFNILDCR
+186 LFNIQECK

-214 ENADFFGETELFGGK
+214 ENADFFGETKLFGGK
-229 IRICGVAG
+229 IKICGVAG
-237 DQQAALIGQTCF
+237 DQQAALVGQTCF
-249 DLGSVKSTY
+249 DPGLVKSTY
-258 GTGCFLMLNTGQD
+258 GTGCFLMLNTGKD
-271 LVKSKNKLL
+271 LVKSENKLL

-299 FVAGSSMQF
+299 FIAGSSIQF
-308 LRDKFKFFEKAEDS
+308 LRDKFKFFEKAEES
-322 EELALEADK
+322 EELAFKAEK

-348 WVPDA
+348 WIPDA

-382 ELLEAMKADG
+382 ELLDAMQSDG
-392 GEISS
+392 GKISS

-422 YRPEDI
+422 YRPKDI
-428 ETTALGATY
+428 ETTALGAAY

-445 AKKEDLKD
+445 AKKEDLKE
-453 FWKVDEKF
+453 FWKIDKKF
-461 LPKNDLDSKF
+461 LPKNDLDRKF
-471 KAWQKYL
+471 ETWQEYL
-478 KKLIEQ
+478 KKLIE

>member
-1 MRSFFITIDQ
+1 MKGLFITIDQ
-11 GTTSTRAILY
+11 GTRSTRAILY
-21 DDKIRKLDITQIELT
+21 DNKINKVDFTQVELT
-36 QYYPKDG
+36 QYYPEEG
-43 WVEHDLEEIWLSVTS
+43 WVEHDLEEIWLSVVS
-58 CVSDLIK
+58 CVSNLIK
-65 NNSLKSDEIVSI
+65 NNSLKPEEVVSI

-90 NKTLKPLSRAIV
+90 KKTLKPLSRAIV

-108 SNYCQKMREDGIEE
+108 SNFCQEMKEEGIEK

-140 MKWLKNNLDLKKNS
+140 MKWLKDNLELKKNP
-154 NYLLGT
+154 NFLIGT
-160 IDTFLVSKLTEG
+160 IDTFLISKLTEG
-172 KSFLTDITN
+172 KSFFTDITN

-186 IFNILDCR
+186 LFNIQECK

-214 ENADFFGETELFGGK
+214 ENADFFGETKLFGGK
-229 IRICGVAG
+229 IKICGVAG
-237 DQQAALIGQTCF
+237 DQQSALVGQTCF
-249 DLGSVKSTY
+249 DPGLVKSTY
-258 GTGCFLMLNTGQD
+258 GTGCFLMLNTGKD
-271 LVKSKNKLL
+271 LVKSENKLL

-299 FVAGSSMQF
+299 FIAGSSIQF
-308 LRDKFKFFEKAEDS
+308 LRDKFKFFEKAEES
-322 EELALEADK
+322 EELAFKAEK

-348 WVPDA
+348 WIPDA

-382 ELLEAMKADG
+382 ELLDAMQSDG
-392 GEISS
+392 GKISS

-422 YRPEDI
+422 YRPKDI
-428 ETTALGATY
+428 ETTALGAAY

-445 AKKEDLKD
+445 AKKEDLKE
-453 FWKVDEKF
+453 FWKIDKKF
-461 LPKNDLDSKF
+461 LPKNDLDRKF
-471 KAWQKYL
+471 ETWQEYL
-478 KKLIEQ
+478 KKLIE

>member
-1 MRSFFITIDQ
+1 MKGFFITIDQ

-21 DDKIRKLDITQIELT
+21 DNKINKVDFTQVELT
-36 QYYPKDG
+36 QYYPEEG
-43 WVEHDLEEIWLSVTS
+43 WVEHDLEEIWLSVVS
-58 CVSDLIK
+58 CVTNLIK
-65 NNSLKSDEIVSI
+65 NNSLKPEEVVSI

-90 NKTLKPLSRAIV
+90 KKTLKPKSRAIV

-108 SNYCQKMREDGIEE
+108 SNYCQKMKEKGIEK

-127 TGLLLDPYFSASK
+127 TGLLLDPYFSATK
-140 MKWLKNNLDLKKNS
+140 MKWLKDNLELKKNP
-154 NYLLGT
+154 NFLIGT
-160 IDTFLVSKLTEG
+160 IDTFLISKLTEG
-172 KSFLTDITN
+172 KSFFTDITN

-186 IFNILDCR
+186 LFNIQECK

-214 ENADFFGETELFGGK
+214 ENADFFGETKLFGGK
-229 IRICGVAG
+229 IKICGVAG
-237 DQQAALIGQTCF
+237 DQQAALVGQTCF
-249 DLGSVKSTY
+249 DPGLVKSTY
-258 GTGCFLMLNTGQD
+258 GTGCFLMLNTGKD

-299 FVAGSSMQF
+299 FIAGSSIQF
-308 LRDKFKFFEKAEDS
+308 LRDKFKFFEKAEES
-322 EELALEADK
+322 EELAFKAEK

-348 WVPDA
+348 WIPDA

-382 ELLEAMKADG
+382 ELLDAMQSDG
-392 GEISS
+392 GKISS

-422 YRPEDI
+422 YRPKDI
-428 ETTALGATY
+428 ETTALGAAY

-445 AKKEDLKD
+445 AKKEDLKE
-453 FWKVDEKF
+453 FWKIDKKF
-461 LPKNDLDSKF
+461 LPKNDLDRKF
-471 KAWQKYL
+471 ETWQEYL
-478 KKLIEQ
+478 KKLIE

>member
-1 MRSFFITIDQ
+1 MKGLFITIDQ

-21 DDKIRKLDITQIELT
+21 DNKINKVDFTQVELT
-36 QYYPKDG
+36 QYYPEEG
-43 WVEHDLEEIWLSVTS
+43 WVEHDLEEIWLSVVS
-58 CVSDLIK
+58 CVSNLIK
-65 NNSLKSDEIVSI
+65 NNSLKPEEVVSI

-90 NKTLKPLSRAIV
+90 KKTLKPLSRAIV

-108 SNYCQKMREDGIEE
+108 SNFCQKMKEEGIEK

-140 MKWLKNNLDLKKNS
+140 MKWLKDNLELKKNP
-154 NYLLGT
+154 NFLIGT
-160 IDTFLVSKLTEG
+160 IDTFLISKLTEG
-172 KSFLTDITN
+172 KSFFTDITN

-186 IFNILDCR
+186 LFNIQECK

-214 ENADFFGETELFGGK
+214 ENADFFGETKLFGGK
-229 IRICGVAG
+229 IKICGVAG
-237 DQQAALIGQTCF
+237 DQQAALVGQTCF
-249 DLGSVKSTY
+249 DPGLVKSTY
-258 GTGCFLMLNTGQD
+258 GTGCFLMLNTGKD
-271 LVKSKNKLL
+271 LVKSENKLL

-299 FVAGSSMQF
+299 FIAGSSIQF
-308 LRDKFKFFEKAEDS
+308 LRDKFKFFEKAEES
-322 EELALEADK
+322 EELAFKAEK

-348 WVPDA
+348 WIPDA

-382 ELLEAMKADG
+382 ELLDAMQSDG
-392 GEISS
+392 GKISS

-422 YRPEDI
+422 YRPKDI
-428 ETTALGATY
+428 ETTALGAAY

-453 FWKVDEKF
+453 FWKIDKKF
-461 LPKNDLDSKF
+461 FPKNDLDHKF
-471 KAWQKYL
+471 KTWQEYL
-478 KKLIEQ
+478 KKLIE

>member
-1 MRSFFITIDQ
+1 MKGFFITIDQ

-21 DDKIRKLDITQIELT
+21 DNKINKVDFTQVELT
-36 QYYPKDG
+36 QYYPEEG
-43 WVEHDLEEIWLSVTS
+43 WVEHDLEEIWLSVVS
-58 CVSDLIK
+58 CVSNLIK
-65 NNSLKSDEIVSI
+65 NNSLKPEEVVSI

-90 NKTLKPLSRAIV
+90 KKTLKPLSRAIV

-108 SNYCQKMREDGIEE
+108 SNFCQKMKEEGIEK

-140 MKWLKNNLDLKKNS
+140 MKWLKDNLELKKNP
-154 NYLLGT
+154 NFLIGT
-160 IDTFLVSKLTEG
+160 IDTFLISKLTEG
-172 KSFLTDITN
+172 KSFFTDITN

-186 IFNILDCR
+186 LFNIQECK

-214 ENADFFGETELFGGK
+214 ENADFFGETKLFGGK
-229 IRICGVAG
+229 IKICGVAG
-237 DQQAALIGQTCF
+237 DQQAALVGQTCF
-249 DLGSVKSTY
+249 DPGLVKSTY
-258 GTGCFLMLNTGQD
+258 GTGCFLMLNTGRD

-299 FVAGSSMQF
+299 FIAGSSIQF
-308 LRDKFKFFEKAEDS
+308 LRDKFKFFEKAEES
-322 EELALEADK
+322 EELAFKAEK

-348 WVPDA
+348 WIPDA

-382 ELLEAMKADG
+382 ELLDAMQSDG
-392 GEISS
+392 GKISS

-422 YRPEDI
+422 YRPKDI

-453 FWKVDEKF
+453 FWKIDKKF
-461 LPKNDLDSKF
+461 FPKNDLDRKF
-471 KAWQKYL
+471 KTWQKYL
-478 KKLIEQ
+478 KKLID

>member
-1 MRSFFITIDQ
+1 MKGFFITIDQ

-21 DDKIRKLDITQIELT
+21 DNKINKVDFTQVELT
-36 QYYPKDG
+36 QYYPEEG
-43 WVEHDLEEIWLSVTS
+43 WVEHDLEEIWLSVVS
-58 CVSDLIK
+58 CVSNLIK
-65 NNSLKSDEIVSI
+65 NNSLKPEEVVSI

-90 NKTLKPLSRAIV
+90 KKTLKPLSRAIV

-108 SNYCQKMREDGIEE
+108 SNYCQKMKEEGIEK

-140 MKWLKNNLDLKKNS
+140 MKWLKDNLELKKNP
-154 NYLLGT
+154 NFLIGT
-160 IDTFLVSKLTEG
+160 IDTFLISKLTEG
-172 KSFLTDITN
+172 KSFFTDITN

-186 IFNILDCR
+186 LFNIQECK

-214 ENADFFGETELFGGK
+214 ENADFFGETKLFGGK
-229 IRICGVAG
+229 IKICGVAG
-237 DQQAALIGQTCF
+237 DQQAALVGQTCF
-249 DLGSVKSTY
+249 DPGLVKSTY
-258 GTGCFLMLNTGQD
+258 GTGCFLMLNTGKD
-271 LVKSKNKLL
+271 LVKSENKLL

-299 FVAGSSMQF
+299 FIAGSSIQF
-308 LRDKFKFFEKAEDS
+308 LRDKFKFFEKAEES
-322 EELALEADK
+322 EELAFKAEK

-348 WVPDA
+348 WIPDA

-382 ELLEAMKADG
+382 ELLDAMQSDG
-392 GEISS
+392 GKISS

-422 YRPEDI
+422 YRPKDI
-428 ETTALGATY
+428 ETTALGAAY

-445 AKKEDLKD
+445 AKKEDLKE
-453 FWKVDEKF
+453 FWKIDKKF
-461 LPKNDLDSKF
+461 LPKNDLDRKF
-471 KAWQKYL
+471 ETWQEYL
-478 KKLIEQ
+478 KKLIE

>member
-1 MRSFFITIDQ
+1 MKGFFITIDQ

-21 DDKIRKLDITQIELT
+21 DNKINKVDFTQVELT
-36 QYYPKDG
+36 QYYPEEG
-43 WVEHDLEEIWLSVTS
+43 WVEHDLEEIWLSVVS
-58 CVSDLIK
+58 CVSNLIK
-65 NNSLKSDEIVSI
+65 NNSLKPEEVVSI

-90 NKTLKPLSRAIV
+90 KKTLKPLSRAIV

-108 SNYCQKMREDGIEE
+108 SNYCQKMKEEGIEK

-127 TGLLLDPYFSASK
+127 TGLLLDPYFSATK
-140 MKWLKNNLDLKKNS
+140 MKWLKDNLKLKKNP
-154 NYLLGT
+154 NFLIGT
-160 IDTFLVSKLTEG
+160 IDTFLISKLTEG
-172 KSFLTDITN
+172 KSFFTDITN

-186 IFNILDCR
+186 LFNIQECK

-229 IRICGVAG
+229 IKICGVAG
-237 DQQAALIGQTCF
+237 DQQAALVGQTCF
-249 DLGSVKSTY
+249 DPGLVKSTY
-258 GTGCFLMLNTGQD
+258 GTGCFLMLNTGKD
-271 LVKSKNKLL
+271 LVKSENKLL

-299 FVAGSSMQF
+299 FIAGSSIQF
-308 LRDKFKFFEKAEDS
+308 LRDKFKFFEKAKES
-322 EELALEADK
+322 EELAIKAEK

-348 WVPDA
+348 WIPDA

-382 ELLEAMKADG
+382 ELLDAMQSDG
-392 GEISS
+392 GKISS

-422 YRPEDI
+422 YRPKDI
-428 ETTALGATY
+428 ETTALGAAY

-445 AKKEDLKD
+445 AKKEDLKE
-453 FWKVDEKF
+453 FWKIDKKF
-461 LPKNDLDSKF
+461 LPKNDLDRKF
-471 KAWQKYL
+471 ETWQEYL
-478 KKLIEQ
+478 KKLIE

>member
-1 MRSFFITIDQ
+1 MKGFFITIDQ

-21 DDKIRKLDITQIELT
+21 DNKINKVDFTQVELT
-36 QYYPKDG
+36 QYYPEEG
-43 WVEHDLEEIWLSVTS
+43 WVEHDLDEIWLSVVS
-58 CVSDLIK
+58 CVSNLIK
-65 NNSLKSDEIVSI
+65 NNSLKPEEVVSI

-90 NKTLKPLSRAIV
+90 KKTLKPLSRAIV

-108 SNYCQKMREDGIEE
+108 SNFCQKMKEEGIEK

-140 MKWLKNNLDLKKNS
+140 MKWLKDNLELKKNP
-154 NYLLGT
+154 NFLIGT
-160 IDTFLVSKLTEG
+160 IDTFLISKLTEG
-172 KSFLTDITN
+172 KSFFTDITN

-186 IFNILDCR
+186 LFNIQECK

-214 ENADFFGETELFGGK
+214 ENADFFGETKLFGGK
-229 IRICGVAG
+229 IKICGVAG
-237 DQQAALIGQTCF
+237 DQQAALVGQTCF
-249 DLGSVKSTY
+249 DPGLVKSTY
-258 GTGCFLMLNTGQD
+258 GTGCFLMLNTGKD
-271 LVKSKNKLL
+271 LVKSENKLL

-299 FVAGSSMQF
+299 FIAGSSIQF
-308 LRDKFKFFEKAEDS
+308 LRDKFKFFKKAEES
-322 EELALEADK
+322 EELAFKAEK

-348 WVPDA
+348 WIPDA

-382 ELLEAMKADG
+382 ELLDAMQSDG
-392 GEISS
+392 GKISS

-422 YRPEDI
+422 YRPKDI
-428 ETTALGATY
+428 ETTALGAAY

-445 AKKEDLKD
+445 AKKEDLKE
-453 FWKVDEKF
+453 FWKIDKKF
-461 LPKNDLDSKF
+461 LPKNDLDRKF
-471 KAWQKYL
+471 ETWQKYL
-478 KKLIEQ
+478 KKLIE

>member
-1 MRSFFITIDQ
+1 MKGFFITIDQ

-21 DDKIRKLDITQIELT
+21 DNKINKVDFTQVELT
-36 QYYPKDG
+36 QYYPEEG
-43 WVEHDLEEIWLSVTS
+43 WVEHDLEEIWFSVVS
-58 CVSDLIK
+58 CVSNLIK
-65 NNSLKSDEIVSI
+65 NNSLKPEEVVSI

-90 NKTLKPLSRAIV
+90 KKTLKPLSRAIV

-108 SNYCQKMREDGIEE
+108 SNFCQKMKEEGIEK

-140 MKWLKNNLDLKKNS
+140 MKWLKDNLELKKNP
-154 NYLLGT
+154 NFLIGT
-160 IDTFLVSKLTEG
+160 IDTFLISKLTEG
-172 KSFLTDITN
+172 KSFFTDITN

-186 IFNILDCR
+186 LFNIQECK

-214 ENADFFGETELFGGK
+214 ENADFFGETKLFGGK
-229 IRICGVAG
+229 IKICGVAG
-237 DQQAALIGQTCF
+237 DQQSALVGQTCF
-249 DLGSVKSTY
+249 DPGLVKSTY
-258 GTGCFLMLNTGQD
+258 GTGCFLMLNTGKD
-271 LVKSKNKLL
+271 LVKSENKLL

-299 FVAGSSMQF
+299 FIAGSSIQF
-308 LRDKFKFFEKAEDS
+308 LRDKFKFFKKAEES
-322 EELALEADK
+322 EELAFKAEK

-348 WVPDA
+348 WIPDA

-382 ELLEAMKADG
+382 ELLDAMQSDG
-392 GEISS
+392 GKISS

-422 YRPEDI
+422 YRPKDI
-428 ETTALGATY
+428 ETTALGAAY

-445 AKKEDLKD
+445 AKKEDLTD
-453 FWKVDEKF
+453 FWKIDKKF
-461 LPKNDLDSKF
+461 FPKNDLDHKF
-471 KAWQKYL
+471 KTWQEYL
-478 KKLIEQ
+478 KKLIE

>member
-1 MRSFFITIDQ
+1 MKGFFITIDQ

-21 DDKIRKLDITQIELT
+21 DNKINKVDFTQVELT
-36 QYYPKDG
+36 QYYPEEG
-43 WVEHDLEEIWLSVTS
+43 WVEHDLEEIWLSVVS
-58 CVSDLIK
+58 CVSNLIK
-65 NNSLKSDEIVSI
+65 NNSLKPEEVVSI

-90 NKTLKPLSRAIV
+90 KKTLKPLSRAIV

-108 SNYCQKMREDGIEE
+108 SNFCQKMKEEGIEK

-140 MKWLKNNLDLKKNS
+140 MKWLKDNLELKKNP
-154 NYLLGT
+154 NFLIGT
-160 IDTFLVSKLTEG
+160 IDTFLISKLTEG
-172 KSFLTDITN
+172 KSFFTDITN

-186 IFNILDCR
+186 LFNIQECK

-214 ENADFFGETELFGGK
+214 ENADFFGETKLFGGK
-229 IRICGVAG
+229 IKICGVAG
-237 DQQAALIGQTCF
+237 DQQAALVGQTCF
-249 DLGSVKSTY
+249 DPGLVKSTY
-258 GTGCFLMLNTGQD
+258 GTGCFLMLNTGKD
-271 LVKSKNKLL
+271 LVKSENKLL

-299 FVAGSSMQF
+299 FIAGSSIQF
-308 LRDKFKFFEKAEDS
+308 LRDKFKFFKKAEES
-322 EELALEADK
+322 EELAFKAEK

-348 WVPDA
+348 WIPDA

-382 ELLEAMKADG
+382 ELLDAMQSDG
-392 GEISS
+392 GKISS

-422 YRPEDI
+422 YRPKDI
-428 ETTALGATY
+428 ETTALGAAY

-445 AKKEDLKD
+445 AKKEDLKE
-453 FWKVDEKF
+453 FWKIDKKF
-461 LPKNDLDSKF
+461 LPKNDLDRKF
-471 KAWQKYL
+471 ETWQEYL
-478 KKLIEQ
+478 KKLIE

>member
-1 MRSFFITIDQ
+1 MKGFFITIDQ

-21 DDKIRKLDITQIELT
+21 DNKINKVDFTQVELT
-36 QYYPKDG
+36 QYYPEEG
-43 WVEHDLEEIWLSVTS
+43 WVEHDLEEIWLSVVS
-58 CVSDLIK
+58 CVSNLIK
-65 NNSLKSDEIVSI
+65 NNSLKPEEVVSI

-90 NKTLKPLSRAIV
+90 KKTLKPLSRAIV

-108 SNYCQKMREDGIEE
+108 SNFCQKMKEEGIEK
-122 VIKEK
+122 VIKER

-140 MKWLKNNLDLKKNS
+140 MKWLKDNLELKKNP
-154 NYLLGT
+154 NFLIGT
-160 IDTFLVSKLTEG
+160 IDTFLISKLTEG
-172 KSFLTDITN
+172 KSFFTDITN

-186 IFNILDCR
+186 LFNIQECK

-214 ENADFFGETELFGGK
+214 ENADFFGETKLFGGK
-229 IRICGVAG
+229 IKICGVAG
-237 DQQAALIGQTCF
+237 DQQAALVGQTCF
-249 DLGSVKSTY
+249 DPGLVKSTY
-258 GTGCFLMLNTGQD
+258 GTGCFLMLNTGKD
-271 LVKSKNKLL
+271 LVKSENKLL

-299 FVAGSSMQF
+299 FIAGSSIQF
-308 LRDKFKFFEKAEDS
+308 LRDKFKFFEKAEES
-322 EELALEADK
+322 EELAFKAEK

-348 WVPDA
+348 WIPDA

-382 ELLEAMKADG
+382 ELLDAMQSDG
-392 GEISS
+392 GKISS

-422 YRPEDI
+422 YRPKDI
-428 ETTALGATY
+428 ETTALGAAY

-445 AKKEDLKD
+445 AKKEDLKE
-453 FWKVDEKF
+453 FWKIDKKF
-461 LPKNDLDSKF
+461 LPKNDLDRKF
-471 KAWQKYL
+471 ETWQEYL
-478 KKLIEQ
+478 KKLIE

>member
-1 MRSFFITIDQ
+1 MKGFFITIDQ

-21 DDKIRKLDITQIELT
+21 DNKINKVDFTQVELT
-36 QYYPKDG
+36 QYYPEEG
-43 WVEHDLEEIWLSVTS
+43 WVEHDLDEIWLSVVS
-58 CVSDLIK
+58 CVSNLIK
-65 NNSLKSDEIVSI
+65 NNSLKPEEVVSI

-90 NKTLKPLSRAIV
+90 KKTLKPLSRAIV

-108 SNYCQKMREDGIEE
+108 SNFCQKMKEEGIEK

-140 MKWLKNNLDLKKNS
+140 MKWLKDNLELKKNP
-154 NYLLGT
+154 NFLIGT
-160 IDTFLVSKLTEG
+160 IDTFLISKLTEG
-172 KSFLTDITN
+172 KSFFTDITN

-186 IFNILDCR
+186 LFNIQECK

-214 ENADFFGETELFGGK
+214 ENADFFGETKLFGGK
-229 IRICGVAG
+229 IKICGVAG
-237 DQQAALIGQTCF
+237 DQQAALVGQTCF
-249 DLGSVKSTY
+249 DPGLVKSTY
-258 GTGCFLMLNTGQD
+258 GTGCFLMLNTGKD
-271 LVKSKNKLL
+271 LVKSENKLL

-299 FVAGSSMQF
+299 FIAGSSIQF
-308 LRDKFKFFEKAEDS
+308 LRDKFKFFKKAEES
-322 EELALEADK
+322 EELAFKAEK

-348 WVPDA
+348 WIPDA

-382 ELLEAMKADG
+382 ELLDAMQSDG
-392 GEISS
+392 GKISS

-422 YRPEDI
+422 YRPKDI
-428 ETTALGATY
+428 ETTALGAAY

-445 AKKEDLKD
+445 AKKEDLKE
-453 FWKVDEKF
+453 FWKIDKKF
-461 LPKNDLDSKF
+461 LPKNDLDRKF
-471 KAWQKYL
+471 ETWQEYL
-478 KKLIEQ
+478 KKLIE

>member
-1 MRSFFITIDQ
+1 MKGFFITIDQ

-21 DDKIRKLDITQIELT
+21 DNKINKVDFTQVELT
-36 QYYPKDG
+36 QYYPEEG
-43 WVEHDLEEIWLSVTS
+43 WVEHDLEEIWLSVVS
-58 CVSDLIK
+58 CVTNLIK
-65 NNSLKSDEIVSI
+65 NNSLKPEEVVSI

-90 NKTLKPLSRAIV
+90 KKTLKPKSRAIV

-108 SNYCQKMREDGIEE
+108 SNYCQKMKEEGIEK

-140 MKWLKNNLDLKKNS
+140 MKWLKDNLELKKNS
-154 NYLLGT
+154 NYFVGT
-160 IDTFLVSKLTEG
+160 IDTFLISKLTEG
-172 KSFLTDITN
+172 KSFFTDITN

-186 IFNILDCR
+186 LFNIQECK

-214 ENADFFGETELFGGK
+214 ENADFFGETKLFGGK
-229 IRICGVAG
+229 IKICGVAG
-237 DQQAALIGQTCF
+237 DQHAALVGQTCF
-249 DLGSVKSTY
+249 DPGLVKSTY
-258 GTGCFLMLNTGQD
+258 GTGCFLMLNTGRD

-299 FVAGSSMQF
+299 FIAGSSIQF
-308 LRDKFKFFEKAEDS
+308 LRDKFKFFEKAEES
-322 EELALEADK
+322 EELAFKAEK

-348 WVPDA
+348 WIPDA

-382 ELLEAMKADG
+382 ELLDAMESDG
-392 GEISS
+392 GKISS
-397 IKVDGGMSNN
+397 INIDGGMSNN

-422 YRPEDI
+422 YRPKDI
-428 ETTALGATY
+428 ETTALGAAY

-453 FWKVDEKF
+453 FWKIDKKF
-461 LPKNDLDSKF
+461 FPKNDLDHKF
-471 KAWQKYL
+471 KTWQKYL
-478 KKLIEQ
+478 KKLIE

>member
-1 MRSFFITIDQ
+1 MKGLFITIDQ

-21 DDKIRKLDITQIELT
+21 DNKINKVDFTQVELT
-36 QYYPKDG
+36 QYYPEEG
-43 WVEHDLEEIWLSVTS
+43 WVEHDLEEIWLSVVS
-58 CVSDLIK
+58 CVSNLIK
-65 NNSLKSDEIVSI
+65 NNSLKPEEVVSI

-90 NKTLKPLSRAIV
+90 KKTLKPLSRAIV

-108 SNYCQKMREDGIEE
+108 SNFCQKMKEEGIEK

-140 MKWLKNNLDLKKNS
+140 MKWLKDNLELKKNP
-154 NYLLGT
+154 NFLIGT
-160 IDTFLVSKLTEG
+160 IDTFLISKLTEG
-172 KSFLTDITN
+172 KSFFTDITN

-186 IFNILDCR
+186 LFNIQECK

-214 ENADFFGETELFGGK
+214 ENADFFGETKLFGGK
-229 IRICGVAG
+229 IKICGVAG
-237 DQQAALIGQTCF
+237 DQQAALVGQTCF
-249 DLGSVKSTY
+249 DPGLVKSTY
-258 GTGCFLMLNTGQD
+258 GTGCFLMLNTGKD
-271 LVKSKNKLL
+271 LVKSENKLL

-299 FVAGSSMQF
+299 FIAGSSIQF
-308 LRDKFKFFEKAEDS
+308 LRDKFKFFEKAEES
-322 EELALEADK
+322 EELAFKAEK

-348 WVPDA
+348 WIPDA

-382 ELLEAMKADG
+382 ELLDAMQSDG
-392 GEISS
+392 GKISS

-422 YRPEDI
+422 YRPKDI
-428 ETTALGATY
+428 ETTALGAAY

-453 FWKVDEKF
+453 FWKIDKKF
-461 LPKNDLDSKF
+461 LPKNDLDRKF
-471 KAWQKYL
+471 ETWQEYL
-478 KKLIEQ
+478 KKLIE

>member
-1 MRSFFITIDQ
+1 MKGFFITIDQ

-21 DDKIRKLDITQIELT
+21 DNKINKVDFTQVELT
-36 QYYPKDG
+36 QYYPEEG
-43 WVEHDLEEIWLSVTS
+43 WVEHDLDEIWLSVVS
-58 CVSDLIK
+58 CVSNLIK
-65 NNSLKSDEIVSI
+65 NNSLKPEEVVSI

-90 NKTLKPLSRAIV
+90 KKTLKPLSRAIV

-108 SNYCQKMREDGIEE
+108 SNFCQKMKEEGIEK

-140 MKWLKNNLDLKKNS
+140 MKWLKDNLELKKNP
-154 NYLLGT
+154 NFLIGT
-160 IDTFLVSKLTEG
+160 IDTFLISKLTEG
-172 KSFLTDITN
+172 KSFFTDITN

-186 IFNILDCR
+186 LFNIQECK

-214 ENADFFGETELFGGK
+214 ENADFFGETKLFGGK
-229 IRICGVAG
+229 IKICGVAG
-237 DQQAALIGQTCF
+237 DQQAALVGQTCF
-249 DLGSVKSTY
+249 DPGLVKSTY
-258 GTGCFLMLNTGQD
+258 GTGCFLMLNTGKD
-271 LVKSKNKLL
+271 LVKSENKLL

-299 FVAGSSMQF
+299 FIAGSSIQF
-308 LRDKFKFFEKAEDS
+308 LRDKFKFFKKAEES
-322 EELALEADK
+322 EELAFKAEK

-348 WVPDA
+348 WIPDA

-382 ELLEAMKADG
+382 ELLDAMQSDG
-392 GEISS
+392 GKISS

-422 YRPEDI
+422 YRPKDI
-428 ETTALGATY
+428 ETTALGAAY

-453 FWKVDEKF
+453 FWKIDKKF
-461 LPKNDLDSKF
+461 FPKNDLDHKF
-471 KAWQKYL
+471 KTWQEYL
-478 KKLIEQ
+478 KKLIE

>member
-1 MRSFFITIDQ
+1 MKGFFITIDQ

-21 DDKIRKLDITQIELT
+21 DNKINKVDFTQVELT
-36 QYYPKDG
+36 QYYPEEG
-43 WVEHDLEEIWLSVTS
+43 WVEHDLEEIWLSVVS
-58 CVSDLIK
+58 CVSNLIK
-65 NNSLKSDEIVSI
+65 NNSLKPEEVVSI

-90 NKTLKPLSRAIV
+90 KKTLKPLSRAIV

-108 SNYCQKMREDGIEE
+108 LNYCQKMKEEGIEK

-140 MKWLKNNLDLKKNS
+140 MKWLKDNLELKKNP
-154 NYLLGT
+154 NFLIGT
-160 IDTFLVSKLTEG
+160 IDTFLISKLTEG
-172 KSFLTDITN
+172 KSFFTDITN

-186 IFNILDCR
+186 LFNIQECK

-214 ENADFFGETELFGGK
+214 ENADFFGETKLFGGK
-229 IRICGVAG
+229 IKICGVAG
-237 DQQAALIGQTCF
+237 DQQAALVGQTCF
-249 DLGSVKSTY
+249 DPGLVKSTY
-258 GTGCFLMLNTGQD
+258 GTGCFLMLNTGKD
-271 LVKSKNKLL
+271 LVKSENKLL

-299 FVAGSSMQF
+299 FIAGSSIQF
-308 LRDKFKFFEKAEDS
+308 LRDKFKFFKKAEES
-322 EELALEADK
+322 EELAFKAEK

-348 WVPDA
+348 WIPDA

-382 ELLEAMKADG
+382 ELLDAMQSDG
-392 GEISS
+392 GKISS

-422 YRPEDI
+422 YRPKDI
-428 ETTALGATY
+428 ETTALGAAY

-445 AKKEDLKD
+445 AKKEDLKE
-453 FWKVDEKF
+453 FWKIDKKF
-461 LPKNDLDSKF
+461 LPKNDLDRKF
-471 KAWQKYL
+471 ETWQEYL
-478 KKLIEQ
+478 KKLIE

>member
-1 MRSFFITIDQ
+1 MKGFFITIDQ

-21 DDKIRKLDITQIELT
+21 DNKINKVDFTQVELT
-36 QYYPKDG
+36 QYYPEEG
-43 WVEHDLEEIWLSVTS
+43 WVEHDLEEIWLSVVS
-58 CVSDLIK
+58 CVSNLIK
-65 NNSLKSDEIVSI
+65 NNSLKPEEVVSI

-90 NKTLKPLSRAIV
+90 KKTLKPLSRAIV

-108 SNYCQKMREDGIEE
+108 SNFCQKMKEEGIEK

-127 TGLLLDPYFSASK
+127 TGLLLDPYFSATK
-140 MKWLKNNLDLKKNS
+140 MKWLKDNLELKKNP
-154 NYLLGT
+154 NFLIGT
-160 IDTFLVSKLTEG
+160 IDTFLISKLTEG
-172 KSFLTDITN
+172 KSFFTDITN

-186 IFNILDCR
+186 LFNIQECK

-214 ENADFFGETELFGGK
+214 ENADFFGETKLFGGK
-229 IRICGVAG
+229 IKICGVAG
-237 DQQAALIGQTCF
+237 DQQAALVGQTCF
-249 DLGSVKSTY
+249 DPGLVKSTY
-258 GTGCFLMLNTGQD
+258 GTGCFLMLNTGKD
-271 LVKSKNKLL
+271 LVKSENKLL

-299 FVAGSSMQF
+299 FIAGSSIQF
-308 LRDKFKFFEKAEDS
+308 LRDKFKFFEKAEES
-322 EELALEADK
+322 EELAFKAEK

-348 WVPDA
+348 WIPDA

-382 ELLEAMKADG
+382 ELLDAMQSDG
-392 GEISS
+392 GKISS

-422 YRPEDI
+422 YRPKDI
-428 ETTALGATY
+428 ETTALGAAY

-453 FWKVDEKF
+453 FWKIDKKF
-461 LPKNDLDSKF
+461 FPKNDLDHKF
-471 KAWQKYL
+471 KTWQEYL
-478 KKLIEQ
+478 KKLIE

>member
-1 MRSFFITIDQ
+1 MKGFFITIDQ

-21 DDKIRKLDITQIELT
+21 DNKINKVDFTQVELT
-36 QYYPKDG
+36 QYYPEEG
-43 WVEHDLEEIWLSVTS
+43 WVEHDLEEIWLSVVS
-58 CVSDLIK
+58 CVSNLIK
-65 NNSLKSDEIVSI
+65 NNSLKPEEVVSI
-77 GITNQRETVAIWD
+77 GITNQRETVANWD
-90 NKTLKPLSRAIV
+90 KKTLKPLSRAIV

-108 SNYCQKMREDGIEE
+108 SNFCQKMKEEGIEK

-140 MKWLKNNLDLKKNS
+140 MKWLKDNLELKKNP
-154 NYLLGT
+154 NFLIGT
-160 IDTFLVSKLTEG
+160 IDTFLISKLTEG
-172 KSFLTDITN
+172 KSFFTDITN

-186 IFNILDCR
+186 LFNIQECK

-214 ENADFFGETELFGGK
+214 ENADFFGETKLFGGK
-229 IRICGVAG
+229 IKICGVAG
-237 DQQAALIGQTCF
+237 DQQAALVGQTCF
-249 DLGSVKSTY
+249 DPGLVKSTY
-258 GTGCFLMLNTGQD
+258 GTGCFLMLNTGKD
-271 LVKSKNKLL
+271 LVKSENKLL

-299 FVAGSSMQF
+299 FIAGSSIQF
-308 LRDKFKFFEKAEDS
+308 LRDKFKFFEKAEES
-322 EELALEADK
+322 EELAFKAEK

-348 WVPDA
+348 WIPDA

-382 ELLEAMKADG
+382 ALLDAMQSDG
-392 GEISS
+392 GKISS

-422 YRPEDI
+422 YRPKDI
-428 ETTALGATY
+428 ETTALGAAY

-445 AKKEDLKD
+445 AKKEDLKE
-453 FWKVDEKF
+453 FWKIDKKF
-461 LPKNDLDSKF
+461 LPKNDLDRKF
-471 KAWQKYL
+471 ETWQKYL
-478 KKLIEQ
+478 KKLIE